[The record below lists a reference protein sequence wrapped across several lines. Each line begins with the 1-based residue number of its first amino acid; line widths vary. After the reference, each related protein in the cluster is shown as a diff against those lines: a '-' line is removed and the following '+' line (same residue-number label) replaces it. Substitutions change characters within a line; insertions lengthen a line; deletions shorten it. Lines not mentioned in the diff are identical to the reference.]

1 MSKIYD
7 NIVLLCRRGGIT
19 PESLFAKLKIRNG
32 VYYSLRF
39 KDQSYL
45 PAVDT
50 KKVCDYFNISSMELY
65 GYTPIPGLNDDED
78 DDGQLEIEVQPPVEP
93 GSPSPIDESPGGES
107 EKSAQKESAKP
118 PDRYQKLLSHRPELR
133 ELLDVA
139 AAMDYDQVRNL
150 TSDLLERRHISP

>member
-7 NIVLLCRRGGIT
+7 NIVLLCRRDRIT

-50 KKVCDYFNISSMELY
+50 KKVCDYFNISGMELY
-65 GYTPIPGLNDDED
+65 GYTPIPGLNDVEND
-78 DDGQLEIEVQPPVEP
+78 DAQLEIEVQPPVEN
-93 GSPSPIDESPGGES
+93 GSASPMDEAPRGEN
-107 EKSAQKESAKP
+107 EKSTQKESAKP
-118 PDRYQKLLSHRPELR
+118 PDRYQKLLSNRPELR